1 MQASSATQKGPP
13 STVSC
18 CMAEQTLAFP
28 MQVLVFHSQ
37 TAKGLHEKLGSISVV
52 KAQLNGS
59 WSPQKSQT
67 TAAGNDGLKR
77 GGRISDAVS

>member
-1 MQASSATQKGPP
+1 
-13 STVSC
+13 
-18 CMAEQTLAFP
+18 